1 MNWPKRG
8 RTTLPWLGLPLGGLL
23 ALAVALETPWSGG
36 TSDGKSLEA
45 LALDPRGA
53 LREFE
58 SEVVTPVEPP
68 PARSA
73 ALGRGDTLGRVFAGL
88 GLSAGEAHEAAEAS
102 RRHLD
107 PRQLRPGARWEAWLG
122 STGTLERFD
131 LELEGKGKVRIDRT
145 GEGWTSSFRPYA
157 KESRW
162 RSIQGELDGSLEGSV
177 ARTGADGT
185 LAYAMAEVLQWDL
198 DFSRDLQPGDRF
210 AVLFEE
216 IWIEGRRHGL
226 GRIQAL
232 TYEQRDGRRHEAYRF
247 ADAEGYYDAEGRPLQ
262 KMFLR
267 SPLPFSRVTSRFS
280 NRRFHPV
287 LKVFRPHY
295 GVDYGAPVGTP
306 VRATAAGT
314 VVSAGWDG
322 GGGNT
327 VKVRHPNEYLTCY
340 LHLSRFAPGVRAGTR
355 VSQGDVV
362 GYVGATGLATA
373 PHLDYRVQH
382 RSRWIDPMTLASV
395 PAEPLSPS
403 RRSEFQLARTA
414 MAESLEGR
422 RPWDPDR
429 SVAATRVAATR
440 GAENGTSAAATAR

>member
-23 ALAVALETPWSGG
+23 ALAVVLETPWGG
-36 TSDGKSLEA
+36 GPEAGSLEA
-45 LALDPRGA
+45 MALDPRGA
-53 LREFE
+53 LREHE
-58 SEVVTPVEPP
+58 AAVEVPVEPP

-73 ALGRGDTLGRVFAGL
+73 QLGRGETLGGVLAGL
-88 GLSAGEAHEAAEAS
+88 GLTASEAHAAAEAS

-107 PRQLRPGARWEAWLG
+107 PRQLRPGARWEAWIDPDG
-122 STGTLERFD
+122 SLERFD
-131 LELEGKGKVRIDRT
+131 LELEAKGKVRLDRT
-145 GEGWTSSFRPYA
+145 AEGWSSSFRPFA

-162 RSIQGELDGSLEGSV
+162 RSIQGELEGSLEGSV
-177 ARTGADGT
+177 ARAGADGT

-216 IWIEGRRHGL
+216 VWIEGRRHGF
-226 GRIQAL
+226 GSIQAL
-232 TYEQRDGRRHEAYRF
+232 TYQQRDGRRHEAFRF
-247 ADAEGYYDAEGRPLQ
+247 ADADGYYDAEGRPLQ

-295 GVDYGAPVGTP
+295 GVDYGAPVGTA

-314 VVSAGWDG
+314 VVSVGWDG

-340 LHLSRFAPGVRAGTR
+340 LHLSRFATGVRSGTR
-355 VSQGDVV
+355 VKQGDIV

-382 RSRWIDPMTLASV
+382 RGRWIDPMTLASV

-403 RRSEFQLARTA
+403 RRAEFQLARAA
-414 MAESLEGR
+414 MTESLEGR
-422 RPWDPDR
+422 RPWDPNRDVL
-429 SVAATRVAATR
+429 VARVAQDRPADV
-440 GAENGTSAAATAR
+440 ATAR

>member
-23 ALAVALETPWSGG
+23 ALAVALETPWNGA
-36 TSDGKSLEA
+36 TSDGTALEA
-45 LALDPRGA
+45 MALDPRGTQ
-53 LREFE
+53 REPE
-58 SEVVTPVEPP
+58 APTAAPVEPP
-68 PARSA
+68 PARAS
-73 ALGRGDTLGRVFAGL
+73 ALGRGETLGRVLTGL
-88 GLSAGEAHEAAEAS
+88 GLSAAEAHAAAEAS
-102 RRHLD
+102 RLHLD

-122 STGTLERFD
+122 DAGALQRFD
-131 LELEGKGKVRIDRT
+131 LELEGKGEVRLDRT
-145 GEGWTSSFRPYA
+145 AEGWTSSFRPFDRQ
-157 KESRW
+157 SRW
-162 RSIQGELDGSLEGSV
+162 RSVQGELEGSLEGSV

-216 IWIEGRRHGL
+216 VWIEGRRHGL

-232 TYEQRDGRRHEAYRF
+232 TYQQRDGRRHEAYRF
-247 ADAEGYYDAEGRPLQ
+247 ADSDGYYDAEGRPLQ

-314 VVSAGWDG
+314 VTSVGWDG

-327 VKVRHPNEYLTCY
+327 VKIRHPNEYLTCY
-340 LHLSRFAPGVRAGTR
+340 LHLSRFASGVRSGTR
-355 VSQGDVV
+355 VKQGDIV

-382 RSRWIDPMTLASV
+382 SGRWIDPMTLASV
-395 PAEPLSPS
+395 PAEPLSSS
-403 RRSEFQLARTA
+403 RRAEFLLARAA
-414 MAESLEGR
+414 MADSLEGR
-422 RPWDPDR
+422 RPWHPDGV
-429 SVAATRVAATR
+429 VAATRVAQSSTPAV
-440 GAENGTSAAATAR
+440 ATAR

>member
-1 MNWPKRG
+1 MDRSKRG

-23 ALAVALETPWSGG
+23 ALAVALDTPWSAPAPEA
-36 TSDGKSLEA
+36 TSLEA
-45 LALDPRGA
+45 MALDPRGSR
-53 LREFE
+53 RETGA
-58 SEVVTPVEPP
+58 SVEPP
-68 PARSA
+68 REPIPARRA
-73 ALGRGDTLGRVFAGL
+73 VVGRGETLGRVFAEL
-88 GLSAGEAHEAAEAS
+88 GLSSPEAHAAAEAS

-107 PRQLRPGARWEAWLG
+107 PRQLRPGARWEAWLDG
-122 STGTLERFD
+122 GGRLERFE
-131 LELEGKGKVRIDRT
+131 LELDGKGRVRLDRS
-145 GEGWTSSFRPYA
+145 EAGWTSSFRPFTR
-157 KESRW
+157 ESRW
-162 RSIQGELDGSLEGSV
+162 RAIRGELDGSLEGSV
-177 ARTGADGT
+177 ARAGADGT

-216 IWIEGRRHGL
+216 VWIEGERHGL

-232 TYEQRDGRRHEAYRF
+232 TYQQSSGRRHEAYRF
-247 ADAEGYYDAEGRPLQ
+247 EDSDGYYDADGRPLQ

-314 VVSAGWDG
+314 VVSVGWDG

-340 LHLSRFAPGVRAGTR
+340 LHLSRFAPGVRPGTR
-355 VSQGDVV
+355 VSQGDIV

-382 RSRWIDPMTLASV
+382 RGRWIDPMTLASV
-395 PAEPLSPS
+395 PAEPLSAS
-403 RRSEFQLARTA
+403 RRSEFLLARA
-414 MAESLEGR
+414 SMVESLEGR
-422 RPWDPDR
+422 RPWDPAGTE
-429 SVAATRVAATR
+429 AATRVAEA
-440 GAENGTSAAATAR
+440 GTVAAAAIAR

>member
-1 MNWPKRG
+1 MNWSKRG

-23 ALAVALETPWSGG
+23 ALAIVLDTPWGAPAPEG
-36 TSDGKSLEA
+36 TALEA
-45 LALDPRGA
+45 LALDPLGSR
-53 LREFE
+53 REAAIAPE
-58 SEVVTPVEPP
+58 PQREPP
-68 PARSA
+68 PAHSA
-73 ALGRGDTLGRVFAGL
+73 ALGRGETLGRVFSGL
-88 GLSAGEAHEAAEAS
+88 GLSPVEAHAAAEAS

-107 PRQLRPGARWEAWLG
+107 PRQLRPGARWQAWLG
-122 STGTLERFD
+122 AEGRLERFD
-131 LELEGKGKVRIDRT
+131 LELEGKGRVRLDRA
-145 GEGWTSSFRPYA
+145 GETWSSSFRPFA
-157 KESRW
+157 RESRW
-162 RSIQGELDGSLEGSV
+162 RSIRGELDGSLEGSV
-177 ARTGADGT
+177 ERAGADGT

-210 AVLFEE
+210 AILFEE
-216 IWIEGRRHGL
+216 VWIEGQRHGL

-232 TYEQRDGRRHEAYRF
+232 TYERSNGRRHEAYRF
-247 ADAEGYYDAEGRPLQ
+247 ADSDGYYDAEGRPLQ

-314 VVSAGWDG
+314 VVSVGWDG

-327 VKVRHPNEYLTCY
+327 VKVRHPNEYQTCY
-340 LHLSRFAPGVRAGTR
+340 LHLSRFASGVRPGTR
-355 VSQGDVV
+355 VSQGDIV

-382 RSRWIDPMTLASV
+382 RGRWIDPMTLASV
-395 PAEPLSPS
+395 PAEPLSTS
-403 RRSEFQLARTA
+403 RRSEFQLARAA
-414 MAESLEGR
+414 MVDSLEGR
-422 RPWDPDR
+422 RPWDPDG
-429 SVAATRVAATR
+429 SAAATRVAATR
-440 GAENGTSAAATAR
+440 APDAAIAR